1 MLNKG
6 TNKSLITTSTPQE
19 IYQYSDA
26 ILKHLPKN
34 ALKRIQNEL
43 LYSKKLMIT
52 MGGNDKQIHTNDN
65 KVYRTDD
72 NFEG

>member
-6 TNKSLITTSTPQE
+6 TNKSLIATSTPQE

-43 LYSKKLMIT
+43 LYNKKLMIT